1 MQSRQNMKTI
11 SLNIET
17 QSMEQTQ
24 AIDSKSSWN
33 QIYSLMAL
41 NAAIVISWIAYHN
54 YQPKVLQL
62 FNFTEL
68 SFFLVVAQGVILVC
82 IPVVAGWFGD
92 YMIRKNGNY
101 FIVTTVGISVTAM
114 VFMCVAF
121 VVGSTSMINLTAAL
135 PVMIVIWLI
144 SMNIFHS
151 PANSMLDLFA
161 PARRL
166 PAAMAM
172 MVLTTDLLYAFEPV
186 VVDLVDWMGP
196 VVTFAFGG
204 FLLIVT
210 GYIFRKTT
218 QNINFSRASEEADA
232 KESNFMAVI
241 GVGLVFGLV
250 YAIVKNFM
258 AGWLM
263 AKSDIALPVQ
273 NEGIFVSAVLITAAL
288 AAWPLSFQVDKIGLN
303 KAVTIGLIGAM
314 ISLGLVYVIPMEYPA
329 LVCALLAGVFL
340 SLASVAAFPF
350 ALHNLSV
357 KTVTIGTGIF
367 FGCFELAEG
376 IISIMEHN

>member
-1 MQSRQNMKTI
+1 MEHYHKLGMKT
-11 SLNIET
+11 LPLTIEKPI
-17 QSMEQTQ
+17 METTTTE
-24 AIDSKSSWN
+24 SSSRWN
-33 QIYSLMAL
+33 QIFSLMGL

-54 YQPKVLQL
+54 YQPVVLKM

-68 SFFLVVAQGVILVC
+68 SYFLVVAQAVILVF

-92 YMIRKNGNY
+92 YMIRKNSNY

-121 VVGSTSMINLTAAL
+121 ILGSTTMVNLTAAL

-186 VVDLVDWMGP
+186 VVNIVDALGP
-196 VVTFAFGG
+196 VYTFAFGG
-204 FLLIVT
+204 ALLIIT

-218 QNINFSRASEEADA
+218 QNVNFSRAAESAEA
-232 KESNFMAVI
+232 KESNFMAV
-241 GVGLVFGLV
+241 VLTGLVFGLV

-258 AGWLM
+258 GEWLM
-263 AKSDIALPVQ
+263 QKSDIDLPFESGV
-273 NEGIFVSAVLITAAL
+273 FVSIVLVTAAV
-288 AAWPLSFQVDKIGLN
+288 AAWPLSFQVDRIGLQ
-303 KAVTIGLIGAM
+303 KGVVIGLIGAVVT
-314 ISLGLVYVIPMEYPA
+314 LALVYLLPMEYPA
-329 LVCALLAGVFL
+329 LVCALLTGVFL
-340 SLASVAAFPF
+340 SLASVSAFPF
-350 ALHNLSV
+350 ALKNLSV
-357 KTVTIGTGIF
+357 KHITIGTGIF

-376 IISIMEHN
+376 VISVLSHP

>member
-1 MQSRQNMKTI
+1 MKPLPLTI
-11 SLNIET
+11 ENLPMET
-17 QSMEQTQ
+17 TVR
-24 AIDSKSSWN
+24 ADAKSSWN

-62 FNFTEL
+62 FNFQEL
-68 SFFLVVAQGVILVC
+68 SFFLVVAQAIILVF

-92 YMIRKNGNY
+92 YMIKKNGNY

-121 VVGSTSMINLTAAL
+121 VVGSTNMINLTAAL
-135 PVMIVIWLI
+135 PVMIIIWLI

-172 MVLTTDLLYAFEPV
+172 MVMTTDLLYAFEPV

-196 VVTFAFGG
+196 VITFAFGG
-204 FLLIVT
+204 VLLIVT
-210 GYIFRKTT
+210 GYMFRKTT
-218 QNINFSRASEEADA
+218 QNVNFSRASEEADA
-232 KESNFMAVI
+232 KENNFMAVI
-241 GVGLVFGLV
+241 GAGLVFGLV
-250 YAIVKNFM
+250 YAVVKNYM
-258 AGWLM
+258 AEWLL
-263 AKSDIALPVQ
+263 AKSDINLPVHTS
-273 NEGIFVSAVLITAAL
+273 GVFVSIVLITAAI
-288 AAWPLSFQVDKIGLN
+288 AAWPLSFQVDKIGLS
-303 KAVTIGLIGAM
+303 KSVLIGLVGATL
-314 ISLGLVYVIPMEYPA
+314 SLGLVYIIPMEYPA

-350 ALHNLSV
+350 ALHNLSA
-357 KTVTIGTGIF
+357 KSITIGTGIF

-376 IISIMEHN
+376 IISILEH

>member
-1 MQSRQNMKTI
+1 MKTLPLTLEN
-11 SLNIET
+11 LNMET
-17 QSMEQTQ
+17 TAQ
-24 AIDSKSSWN
+24 AEVKSGWN

-62 FNFTEL
+62 FNFQEL
-68 SFFLVVAQGVILVC
+68 SFFLVVAQGVILVF

-92 YMIRKNGNY
+92 LMIKKNGNY

-121 VVGSTSMINLTAAL
+121 VVGSTNMINLTAAL
-135 PVMIVIWLI
+135 PVMIIVWLI

-172 MVLTTDLLYAFEPV
+172 MVMTTDILYAFEPV

-196 VVTFAFGG
+196 VITFAFGG
-204 FLLIVT
+204 VLLIVT

-218 QNINFSRASEEADA
+218 QNVNFTRATDEAEA

-241 GVGLVFGLV
+241 GTGLVFGLV
-250 YAIVKNFM
+250 YSVVKNYM
-258 AGWLM
+258 ADWLV
-263 AKSDIALPVQ
+263 AKSDINLPIHTSGV
-273 NEGIFVSAVLITAAL
+273 FVSLVLITAAI
-288 AAWPLSFQVDKIGLN
+288 AAWPLSFQVDRIGLR
-303 KAVTIGLIGAM
+303 KSVIIGLIGATL
-314 ISLGLVYVIPMEYPA
+314 SLGLVYLIPMEYPA
-329 LVCALLAGVFL
+329 LVFALLAGVFL

-350 ALHNLSV
+350 AIQNLSA
-357 KTVTIGTGIF
+357 KSITIGTGIF

-376 IISIMEHN
+376 IISILEH

>member
-1 MQSRQNMKTI
+1 M
-11 SLNIET
+11 ET
-17 QSMEQTQ
+17 TARAEV
-24 AIDSKSSWN
+24 KSGWN

-62 FNFTEL
+62 FNFQEL
-68 SFFLVVAQGVILVC
+68 SFFLVVAQAVILVF

-114 VFMCVAF
+114 VFMAVAF
-121 VVGSTSMINLTAAL
+121 VVGSTNMINLTAAL
-135 PVMIVIWLI
+135 PVMIIIWLV

-172 MVLTTDLLYAFEPV
+172 MVMTTDLLYAFEPV

-196 VVTFAFGG
+196 VITFAFGG
-204 FLLIVT
+204 VLLIVT

-218 QNINFSRASEEADA
+218 QNVNFSRASEEADA

-241 GVGLVFGLV
+241 GAGLVFGLV
-250 YAIVKNFM
+250 YAVVKNYM
-258 AGWLM
+258 AGWLL
-263 AKSDIALPVQ
+263 AKSDISLPMHTS
-273 NEGIFVSAVLITAAL
+273 GLFVSIVLITAAI
-288 AAWPLSFQVDKIGLN
+288 AAWPLSFQVDKIGLS
-303 KAVTIGLIGAM
+303 KSVLIGLLGATL
-314 ISLGLVYVIPMEYPA
+314 SLGLVYIIPMEYPA
-329 LVCALLAGVFL
+329 LVFALLAGVFL

-350 ALHNLSV
+350 AIHNLSA
-357 KTVTIGTGIF
+357 KSITIGTGIF

-376 IISIMEHN
+376 IISVLEH

>member
-1 MQSRQNMKTI
+1 M
-11 SLNIET
+11 ET
-17 QSMEQTQ
+17 TARTE
-24 AIDSKSSWN
+24 AKSSWN

-62 FNFTEL
+62 FNFQEL
-68 SFFLVVAQGVILVC
+68 SFFLVVAQAVILVF

-92 YMIRKNGNY
+92 YMIKKNGNY

-121 VVGSTSMINLTAAL
+121 VVGSTHMINLTAAL

-172 MVLTTDLLYAFEPV
+172 MVMTTDLLYAFEPI

-196 VVTFAFGG
+196 VITFAFGG
-204 FLLIVT
+204 VLLIVT
-210 GYIFRKTT
+210 GYLFRKTT
-218 QNINFSRASEEADA
+218 RNVNFSRAAEEADA
-232 KESNFMAVI
+232 KESNFITVI
-241 GVGLVFGLV
+241 GTGLVFGLV
-250 YAIVKNFM
+250 YAIIKNYM
-258 AGWLM
+258 AEWLL
-263 AKSDIALPVQ
+263 AKSDINLPVHTS
-273 NEGIFVSAVLITAAL
+273 GVFVSLVLITAAI
-288 AAWPLSFQVDKIGLN
+288 AAWPLSFQVDKIGLS
-303 KAVTIGLIGAM
+303 KSVIIGLIGATL
-314 ISLGLVYVIPMEYPA
+314 SLGLVYIIPMEYPA
-329 LVCALLAGVFL
+329 LVFALLAGVFL

-350 ALHNLSV
+350 ALHNLSA
-357 KTVTIGTGIF
+357 KNITIGTGIF

-376 IISIMEHN
+376 IISIMEH

>member
-1 MQSRQNMKTI
+1 METSLKTI
-11 SLNIET
+11 SLKIENS
-17 QSMEQTQ
+17 SMETI
-24 AIDSKSSWN
+24 ARAEAESKSSWN

-41 NAAIVISWIAYHN
+41 NAAIVISWISYHN

-68 SFFLVVAQGVILVC
+68 SFFLVVAQGVILVF

-92 YMIRKNGNY
+92 YMIKKNGNY

-121 VVGSTSMINLTAAL
+121 VVGSANMVNLTAAL

-172 MVLTTDLLYAFEPV
+172 MVLTTDFLYAFEPV
-186 VVDLVDWMGP
+186 VVDIVDWMGP
-196 VVTFAFGG
+196 VITFAFGG

-218 QNINFSRASEEADA
+218 QSVSFTRASEDADA
-232 KESNFMAVI
+232 KESSFLTVV
-241 GVGLVFGLV
+241 GTGLVFGLV
-250 YAIVKNFM
+250 YAVVKNYM

-263 AKSDIALPVQ
+263 AKSDIALPIQ
-273 NEGIFVSAVLITAAL
+273 NEGIFVSIVLLTAAV
-288 AAWPLSFQVDKIGLN
+288 AAWPLSFQVDKIGLR
-303 KAVTIGLIGAM
+303 KSVAIGLLGAVA
-314 ISLGLVYVIPMEYPA
+314 SLGLVYIIPMEYLA
-329 LVCALLAGVFL
+329 LVCALFTGVFL

-350 ALHNLSV
+350 ALHNLSA
-357 KTVTIGTGIF
+357 KHITIGTGIF

-376 IISIMEHN
+376 IISILEHQ

>member
-1 MQSRQNMKTI
+1 MKTL

-17 QSMEQTQ
+17 PSMEQT
-24 AIDSKSSWN
+24 ASVESKSSWN

-68 SFFLVVAQGVILVC
+68 SFFLVVAQAAILVF

-92 YMIRKNGNY
+92 YMIKKNGNY

-121 VVGSTSMINLTAAL
+121 VVGSTNMVNLTAAL

-172 MVLTTDLLYAFEPV
+172 MVLTTDLLYAFEPIV
-186 VVDLVDWMGP
+186 VNLVDWMGP

-204 FLLIVT
+204 VLLIIT
-210 GYIFRKTT
+210 GYVFRKTT
-218 QNINFSRASEEADA
+218 QNVNLTRASEEADA
-232 KESNFMAVI
+232 KESNFMAVV
-241 GVGLVFGLV
+241 GTGLVFGLV
-250 YAIVKNFM
+250 YAVVKNYM
-258 AGWLM
+258 GEWLIS
-263 AKSDIALPVQ
+263 KSDIDLPYTS
-273 NEGIFVSAVLITAAL
+273 GIFVSLVLITAAI
-288 AAWPLSFQVDKIGLN
+288 AAWPLSFQVDKIGLS
-303 KAVTIGLIGAM
+303 KAVAIGLIGATV
-314 ISLGLVYVIPMEYPA
+314 SLGLVYFIPMEYPA
-329 LVCALLAGVFL
+329 LVCALLAGIFL

-350 ALHNLSV
+350 ALHNLSA
-357 KTVTIGTGIF
+357 KSITIGTGIF

-376 IISIMEHN
+376 IISILEH